1 MSIRLRLT
9 LWYSAV
15 LAITLVALGSF
26 LYFFLA
32 HQLTEEIDRSIQNKA
47 SEIIKSAK
55 IVGKFPYPLQ
65 GIVLPDIDVFASP
78 DTYVQVIDSHGIIRA
93 KSQNLGH
100 QFLPFTKNALTNME
114 NEGGFFETVYV
125 ANQKLRI
132 FNLPLKLQKTTVGIL
147 QIGRPFLPA
156 ENALY
161 HLRLILLFGGVAGI
175 FLAGSFGWF
184 LSGRALKPIEHITLS
199 AAEIQEGKDL
209 HKRVDYQGPMD
220 EIGRLSITINKML
233 SRLQTAYEELAKTSD
248 MQKQFIAD
256 ASHELRTPLTT
267 IKGNIELLQKGAQ
280 NDPIILEEALHDIGS
295 EADRMSRLVASLLTL
310 ARADAG
316 FKLPLERLCIDRV
329 IAEVIRQGEV
339 LSHGKASFLYNIQDL
354 SGIKV
359 LGNRDY
365 LHQLFLILLDN
376 AIKYAPGGTIKLTAA
391 VEDGQ
396 LRISVADNGIGIAQE
411 HLPKIFSR
419 FYRVESSRAGEGT
432 GLGLAIARWI
442 VDEHH
447 GRIEVESK
455 VNQGT
460 TFTVYLN
467 IID

>member
-1 MSIRLRLT
+1 
-9 LWYSAV
+9 
-15 LAITLVALGSF
+15 
-26 LYFFLA
+26 
-32 HQLTEEIDRSIQNKA
+32 
-47 SEIIKSAK
+47 
-55 IVGKFPYPLQ
+55 
-65 GIVLPDIDVFASP
+65 
-78 DTYVQVIDSHGIIRA
+78 
-93 KSQNLGH
+93 
-100 QFLPFTKNALTNME
+100 
-114 NEGGFFETVYV
+114 
-125 ANQKLRI
+125 
-132 FNLPLKLQKTTVGIL
+132 
-147 QIGRPFLPA
+147 
-156 ENALY
+156 
-161 HLRLILLFGGVAGI
+161 
-175 FLAGSFGWF
+175 
-184 LSGRALKPIEHITLS
+184 
-199 AAEIQEGKDL
+199 
-209 HKRVDYQGPMD
+209 
-220 EIGRLSITINKML
+220 ML